1 MDPTVTDIAIGT
13 PRDPERPSG
22 GPGLVAGEML
32 AGRYRIERFI
42 AAGGIGEVYQAH
54 DALLGESVALK
65 LLRPE
70 LARKPGAQQRFADEI
85 RLARKVTHANVCR
98 VLDTAFDADRFF
110 FTMELHSGDTLATA
124 IRSRAPFTV
133 DAAKPLIRQLLA
145 AVGAA
150 HAVDVVHQDLKPSNV
165 LLTGTPSPDGS
176 GGGKSSDRVLLTD
189 FGLAVPCCFTLG
201 CDCAMPHLIGT
212 PAYMAPEQV
221 TGGML
226 LDCTD
231 IYAIGVILF
240 EMMTGTLPWAG
251 ATAHELAHA
260 RLAGPA
266 PSARSRRPDL
276 DPRWDEAIAAC
287 LALDMKARTRSVAQ
301 LATALGV

>member
-1 MDPTVTDIAIGT
+1 MDPTVTDIALGT
-13 PRDPERPSG
+13 PPDASRSG
-22 GPGLVAGEML
+22 GPGLAAGEML
-32 AGRYRIERFI
+32 AGRYRVERFI

-54 DALLGESVALK
+54 DALLGEAVAMK

-70 LARKPGAQQRFADEI
+70 VARKPGAHERFADEI
-85 RLARKVTHANVCR
+85 RLARKVTHPNVCR
-98 VLDTAFDADRFF
+98 VLDVAFDGDRFF

-133 DAAKPLIRQLLA
+133 EQAAPLVRQLLDGVA
-145 AVGAA
+145 AA
-150 HAVDVVHQDLKPSNV
+150 HGADVVHQDLKPSNV
-165 LLTGTPSPDGS
+165 LLTGKAG
-176 GGGKSSDRVLLTD
+176 DRVLVTD
-189 FGLAVPCCFTLG
+189 FGLAVPCCSTLG
-201 CDCAMPHLIGT
+201 CGCAMPHLIGT

-221 TGGML
+221 TGGTL

-240 EMMTGTLPWAG
+240 EMMTGTLPWEG
-251 ATAHELAHA
+251 ATAHDLAHA

-266 PSARSRRPDL
+266 PRARSRRPDL

-287 LALDMKARTRSVAQ
+287 LVSDMTQRTRSVAA
-301 LATALGV
+301 LAAALGL